1 MIKITKTSVKF
12 CFFALFTCAS
22 FNVNAETLRI
32 YAASSM
38 TNVVNEIVD
47 LFESTNSVKV
57 TTVYGG
63 SASLAR
69 QLAQGAPAD
78 VYISA
83 NLKWM
88 DYLVDQQIVSSD
100 AVTNIAANELVVIAP
115 KGQNVELDINM
126 TDSWLSA
133 LNGSRLALGQT
144 NAVPAGIYAKEA
156 LLKTGIWDDVKP
168 FLAPT
173 NNVRI
178 ALTLVERKET
188 PLGIVYKTDALL
200 SDKTDIVATF
210 PRASHSSILYP
221 MAMLNNK
228 AHTRRF
234 VQFMDSKQARI
245 ILKRFGFTEA
255 RE

>member
-1 MIKITKTSVKF
+1 MNDVRI
-12 CFFALFTCAS
+12 CLFAIFACAS
-22 FNVNAETLRI
+22 FTVNAETLRI

-47 LFESTNSVKV
+47 QFETTHSLRV

-88 DYLVDQQIVSSD
+88 DYLVDQQIATSD

-115 KGQNVELDINM
+115 KGNNVGLDINM
-126 TDSWLSA
+126 AGSWLSA

-156 LLKTGIWDDVKP
+156 LLNIGIWDDIKS

-173 NNVRI
+173 SNVRI

-200 SDKTDIVATF
+200 SDKTEIVATF
-210 PRASHSSILYP
+210 PHNSHSSILYP
-221 MAMLNNK
+221 MVTLNNK

-234 VQFMDSKQARI
+234 AQFVNSQQAQTI
-245 ILKRFGFTEA
+245 IKRFGFLEA
-255 RE
+255 KEQR